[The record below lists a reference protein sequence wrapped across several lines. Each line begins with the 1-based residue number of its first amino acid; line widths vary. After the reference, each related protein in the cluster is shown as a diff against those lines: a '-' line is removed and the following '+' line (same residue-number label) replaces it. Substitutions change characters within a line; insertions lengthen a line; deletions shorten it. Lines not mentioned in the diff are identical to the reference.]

1 MFILPFLIGL
11 VLHDQRP
18 EPLRALDSASADPDL
33 GASAPAGRER
43 CTRGASGVRAP
54 GVPPKMLQTIRRF
67 VSRGGA
73 VGAPL
78 HPSLDFMR
86 EHSTQCRVLTHAA
99 KESTMHATINCG
111 GWIGRQGLGL
121 APRELEA
128 TAWSASELT
137 AKEVA
142 RRMGIAPGTV
152 EKRLD
157 DAKFK
162 MGVRSVRGLVLEAFR
177 RGIISPAVFVLAFLV
192 AGHPLIDDDH
202 LNRTRRPSNE
212 RRITEARTVRRIDEI
227 TINA

>member
-11 VLHDQRP
+11 VLRHQRP
-18 EPLRALDSASADPDL
+18 EPLRVLDSASADPDL
-33 GASAPAGRER
+33 GAPAPAGRER
-43 CTRGASGVRAP
+43 CTSGASRVLAP
-54 GVPPKMLQTIRRF
+54 GVPPRMLQTIRRF
-67 VSRGGA
+67 VSRCGA
-73 VGAPL
+73 AGAL
-78 HPSLDFMR
+78 HHPSLDSMR
-86 EHSTQCRVLTHAA
+86 QHSTQCRVLTHAA
-99 KESTMHATINCG
+99 KESIMHATINCG

-162 MGVRSVRGLVLEAFR
+162 LGVRSVRGLVLEAFR

-202 LNRTRRPSNE
+202 MNRNRRPSNE
-212 RRITEARTVRRIDEI
+212 RRLTEARTVRRLEEI
-227 TINA
+227 TIA

>member
-1 MFILPFLIGL
+1 
-11 VLHDQRP
+11 
-18 EPLRALDSASADPDL
+18 
-33 GASAPAGRER
+33 
-43 CTRGASGVRAP
+43 
-54 GVPPKMLQTIRRF
+54 
-67 VSRGGA
+67 
-73 VGAPL
+73 
-78 HPSLDFMR
+78 
-86 EHSTQCRVLTHAA
+86 
-99 KESTMHATINCG
+99 
-111 GWIGRQGLGL
+111 
-121 APRELEA
+121 

-162 MGVRSVRGLVLEAFR
+162 LGVRSVRGLVLEAFR

-202 LNRTRRPSNE
+202 MNRNRRPSNE
-212 RRITEARTVRRIDEI
+212 RRLTEARTVRRLEEI

>member
-1 MFILPFLIGL
+1 
-11 VLHDQRP
+11 
-18 EPLRALDSASADPDL
+18 
-33 GASAPAGRER
+33 
-43 CTRGASGVRAP
+43 
-54 GVPPKMLQTIRRF
+54 
-67 VSRGGA
+67 
-73 VGAPL
+73 
-78 HPSLDFMR
+78 
-86 EHSTQCRVLTHAA
+86 
-99 KESTMHATINCG
+99 MHATINCG
-111 GWIGRQGLGL
+111 GWIGRTGLGL

-192 AGHPLIDDDH
+192 AGQPLLNDDDH
-202 LNRTRRPSNE
+202 MNRNRRPSNE
-212 RRITEARTVRRIDEI
+212 RRLTEARTIRRIEEI

>member
-11 VLHDQRP
+11 ALRHQRP
-18 EPLRALDSASADPDL
+18 EPLRVLDSASAYPDL
-33 GASAPAGRER
+33 GAPAPAGRER
-43 CTRGASGVRAP
+43 CTRGA
-54 GVPPKMLQTIRRF
+54 
-67 VSRGGA
+67 
-73 VGAPL
+73 VGAPH
-78 HPSLDFMR
+78 HPSLDSMR
-86 EHSTQCRVLTHAA
+86 QHSTQCRVLTHAA
-99 KESTMHATINCG
+99 KEPIMHATINCG
-111 GWIGRQGLGL
+111 GWIGRTGLGL

-162 MGVRSVRGLVLEAFR
+162 LGVRSVRGLVLEAFR

-202 LNRTRRPSNE
+202 MNRNRRPSNE
-212 RRITEARTVRRIDEI
+212 RRLTEARTVRRLDEI

>member
-1 MFILPFLIGL
+1 MQAI
-11 VLHDQRP
+11 Q
-18 EPLRALDSASADPDL
+18 
-33 GASAPAGRER
+33 
-43 CTRGASGVRAP
+43 
-54 GVPPKMLQTIRRF
+54 
-67 VSRGGA
+67 
-73 VGAPL
+73 
-78 HPSLDFMR
+78 
-86 EHSTQCRVLTHAA
+86 
-99 KESTMHATINCG
+99 CG

-177 RGIISPAVFVLAFLV
+177 RGIISPAVSPAVFVLAFLV
-192 AGHPLIDDDH
+192 AGPPLIDDDH
-202 LNRTRRPSNE
+202 MNRNRRPSNE
-212 RRITEARTVRRIDEI
+212 RRLTEARTIRRIEEI

>member
-1 MFILPFLIGL
+1 
-11 VLHDQRP
+11 
-18 EPLRALDSASADPDL
+18 
-33 GASAPAGRER
+33 
-43 CTRGASGVRAP
+43 
-54 GVPPKMLQTIRRF
+54 
-67 VSRGGA
+67 
-73 VGAPL
+73 
-78 HPSLDFMR
+78 
-86 EHSTQCRVLTHAA
+86 
-99 KESTMHATINCG
+99 MHATINCG

>member
-1 MFILPFLIGL
+1 MQAI
-11 VLHDQRP
+11 Q
-18 EPLRALDSASADPDL
+18 
-33 GASAPAGRER
+33 
-43 CTRGASGVRAP
+43 
-54 GVPPKMLQTIRRF
+54 
-67 VSRGGA
+67 
-73 VGAPL
+73 
-78 HPSLDFMR
+78 
-86 EHSTQCRVLTHAA
+86 
-99 KESTMHATINCG
+99 CG

-162 MGVRSVRGLVLEAFR
+162 LGVRSVRG
-177 RGIISPAVFVLAFLV
+177 LAFLV

-202 LNRTRRPSNE
+202 MNRTRRPSNE
-212 RRITEARTVRRIDEI
+212 RRITEARTVRRIEEI

>member
-1 MFILPFLIGL
+1 MQAI
-11 VLHDQRP
+11 Q
-18 EPLRALDSASADPDL
+18 
-33 GASAPAGRER
+33 
-43 CTRGASGVRAP
+43 
-54 GVPPKMLQTIRRF
+54 
-67 VSRGGA
+67 
-73 VGAPL
+73 
-78 HPSLDFMR
+78 
-86 EHSTQCRVLTHAA
+86 
-99 KESTMHATINCG
+99 CG

-202 LNRTRRPSNE
+202 MNRNRRPSNE
-212 RRITEARTVRRIDEI
+212 RRLAEARTVRRIEEI